1 MTTAPSLL
9 EFILNLLR
17 DSDAKA
23 AFIANPD
30 QALADAGLSDV
41 CCEDV
46 SDAMSYVAEYH
57 PVSFVGNRE
66 YHLGNTN
73 LSQHTDGDGPD
84 HGYRPDLHASAVH
97 QLEYITTNYAYTD
110 SHDTVID
117 KSVNQN
123 IWNQGTLAQRFDD
136 HSVTAT
142 DHSMAAGRDITGDLA
157 NGNGN
162 VVGEGN
168 SVGNA
173 THYDD
178 HFDDHSLRDSF
189 NGDNIA
195 DHGGIAGH
203 DNDGNATDPH
213 NSNVATDGSALENSP
228 RTSQDDNT
236 IRDSYNDSH
245 NNDSHDREAHYNATL
260 DSGNDNSYHTTT
272 SPLHHQSFAHQ
283 SFNDESFNHD
293 FNNHESDNHDSAITH
308 TDQHGLL
315 NANLSP
321 AVTIPVHDNELDVLS
336 HPEHH

>member
-1 MTTAPSLL
+1 MTTAPNLL

-30 QALADAGLSDV
+30 QALADAGLGDV

-73 LSQHTDGDGPD
+73 VPQHADSDWPD
-84 HGYRPDLHASAVH
+84 HGYRPGYGPEPHASAVH

-142 DHSMAAGRDITGDLA
+142 DHSMAAGRDVNGDLA
-157 NGNGN
+157 NGNDN
-162 VVGEGN
+162 VLGEGN
-168 SVGNA
+168 NVGNT

-195 DHGGIAGH
+195 DHGGVAGH

-228 RTSQDDNT
+228 RTSQDT
-236 IRDSYNDSH
+236 AIRDSYNDSH
-245 NNDSHDREAHYNATL
+245 NRESNHSATL

-272 SPLHHQSFAHQ
+272 NSLHHESFNNHQSFNHQSFNHQ

-293 FNNHESDNHDSAITH
+293 INNHESDNHDSAITH
-308 TDQHGLL
+308 TDQHGLI
-315 NANLSP
+315 NAN
-321 AVTIPVHDNELDVLS
+321 
-336 HPEHH
+336 